1 MIKKDGRAFLPL
13 RAFNQALNAKTFFE
27 PQSKVVSTYYQNN
40 IITMTLES
48 TQYSVG
54 QTPKT
59 MDAKPFAQNGI
70 TYVPIRFIATEFGY
84 QVQATK
90 TGVNLIADDKA

>member
-1 MIKKDGRAFLPL
+1 MIKKDGRAYLPL

-27 PQSKVVSTYYQNN
+27 PQAKVISTYYQNN

-54 QTPKT
+54 ETPKT
-59 MDAKPFAQNGI
+59 MDAKPFAKNGI

-84 QVQATK
+84 KVQATK